1 MGVARESERMNT
13 FDVDTEE
20 RLSVIDVTDQVAAAV
35 DGEVTG
41 TVTVFVQHTT
51 AGVTVNEAEPRLLAD
66 FEAALADLVDDE
78 GWRHD
83 EIDDNADSHV
93 RSMLVGPSVSI
104 PVVDGRLQLGTWQSV
119 LFVECD
125 GPRTRTVHVTV
136 S

>member
-1 MGVARESERMNT
+1 MNT
-13 FDVDTEE
+13 FDVDTED

-35 DGEVTG
+35 EGEATG
-41 TVTVFVQHTT
+41 TVTVFVKHTT
-51 AGVTVNEAEPRLLAD
+51 AGVTVNEAEQRLLAD

-83 EIDDNADSHV
+83 DIDDNADSHV